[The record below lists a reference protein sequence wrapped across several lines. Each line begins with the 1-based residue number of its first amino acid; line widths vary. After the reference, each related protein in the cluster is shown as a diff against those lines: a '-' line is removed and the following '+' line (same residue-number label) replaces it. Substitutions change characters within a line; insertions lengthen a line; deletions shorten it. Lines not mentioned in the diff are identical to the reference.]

1 MLEFILFLLA
11 VVAVVVAASAKIQA
25 NRATEEGK
33 SLRPARHVL
42 ARRLGSA
49 PPQPERDPDRVP
61 PPAPDP
67 DPVVVAPPPPPPP
80 DPQVIEPPPP
90 IIEPPPPPPP
100 VAPPPKPPRPPFD
113 WESLIGVKLFSWIA
127 GIALVLAALFFLRY
141 SVEHGWLRPI
151 VRAWIGFITG
161 AGLIAICALKV
172 AGSYK
177 YTANALHGAGIAIL
191 YATLFATYALW
202 HLASATLVYGGMIL
216 VTAVAVALSIVRDSI
231 FIALLGLL
239 GGFLTP

>member
-11 VVAVVVAASAKIQA
+11 VVAVVVAASAKSQA
-25 NRATEEGK
+25 NRATEEVK
-33 SLRPARHVL
+33 SLRTALDVL
-42 ARRLGSA
+42 ARRVWSA
-49 PPQPERDPDRVP
+49 PPQPEPEPEPVA
-61 PPAPDP
+61 PPAPEP
-67 DPVVVAPPPPPPP
+67 EPEPVVVAPPPPPTPE
-80 DPQVIEPPPP
+80 PQVIEPPPP
-90 IIEPPPPPPP
+90 IIEPPPPPPA
-100 VAPPPKPPRPPFD
+100 APPPKPPHPPLD

-161 AGLIAICALKV
+161 AGLIAICELKV
-172 AGSYK
+172 ARSYK

-202 HLASATLVYGGMIL
+202 HLASA
-216 VTAVAVALSIVRDSI
+216 
-231 FIALLGLL
+231 
-239 GGFLTP
+239 